1 MTDLLSTLEARG
13 FLQDATPGLFE
24 RLGAGPITAYIG
36 FDPTAASLHV
46 GSLVPVMGLAWL
58 QRFGH
63 TPIALV
69 GGQATG
75 ITGGRYMR
83 YAKGTPLANLHVT
96 LLDKLGVH
104 VEKFGDATGRVGNLG
119 DGVLSSI

>member
-1 MTDLLSTLEARG
+1 MTDLLSTLAARG
-13 FLQDATPGLFE
+13 FLQDATPGLEE
-24 RLGAGPITAYIG
+24 RLRAGPITAYIG

-69 GGQATG
+69 GGGTGMVGDPSGKRKERPILTPDEIDRNAQAL
-75 ITGGRYMR
+75 GRQLAR
-83 YAKGTPLANLHVT
+83 YLAFEGANAARL
-96 LLDKLGVH
+96 
-104 VEKFGDATGRVGNLG
+104 RNN
-119 DGVLSSI
+119 